1 VRRGITGYLRVG
13 NIACA
18 VAGPLPGWIVGRR
31 RIAVLDQAVQ
41 RPGSLPKAQAP
52 CSGTVANRVGGKF
65 VNGQNHVFGPVFG
78 QPGLTGMAFYARSQ
92 RVERAGIERQI
103 KNGADWSV

>member
-1 VRRGITGYLRVG
+1 
-13 NIACA
+13 
-18 VAGPLPGWIVGRR
+18 VAGSLLGWMAGRW
-31 RIAVLDQAVQ
+31 RITVLDLTVQ
-41 RPGSLPKAQAP
+41 RTGSLPKAQVP
-52 CSGTVANRVGGKF
+52 CSGTVANRVSGKF

-78 QPGLTGMAFYARSQ
+78 QPCLTGMALYARTQ